1 MAENLKRKVE
11 EVKSRQSE
19 LAASRAKERPA
30 TGRRTADIGIGIA
43 SGSVREEKK

>member
-1 MAENLKRKVE
+1 MAENLKRKAE

-30 TGRRTADIGIGIA
+30 TGRRTTDIGIA